1 MEAQVKPMLQ
11 RFMPSAA
18 GQDLSGLFNSSKE
31 KEFRSL
37 LTRNAAVCE
46 VLQGVFLIVELVL
59 PTRNTVLMFL
69 WWQYLQMRYM
79 TDNEGHVKA
88 AFSSLDQR
96 ISSIISHRLCPKVVL
111 RGYDMLKKFLADKV
125 KPPRQ
130 SGPPPT
136 ISSMF
141 SGLKSKC
148 SVM

>member
-18 GQDLSGLFNSSKE
+18 NQDLSNLFDSSKE
-31 KEFRSL
+31 KEFKSL
-37 LTRNAAVCE
+37 LMRNAAVCE

-69 WWQYLQMRYM
+69 WWQYLSLRYKM
-79 TDNEGHVKA
+79 DKDGHVKA
-88 AFSSLDQR
+88 AFLSLDQR
-96 ISSIISHRLCPKVVL
+96 ILSIITHRLCPKVVV
-111 RGYDMLKKFLADKV
+111 RGYDMLKKYLADKV
-125 KPPRQ
+125 KPTRQ
-130 SGPPPT
+130 SGPAPS
-136 ISSMF
+136 IASMF